1 MDCFRITS
9 WWWSPFGVTLS
20 LIHHRPKN
28 VSVLGPGNYVSGWW
42 ALGVV
47 LRYGPFW
54 LKLVKIL
61 TFGFKVPLWYVL
73 TEKLQLRSIGTP
85 KIYSLFGG
93 RMDLMRVHD
102 CNGSFISKR
111 LWARILWGNVFARV
125 TGKTES
131 GIGVRSIQLIGRSEA
146 SPLY

>member
-1 MDCFRITS
+1 M
-9 WWWSPFGVTLS
+9 
-20 LIHHRPKN
+20 
-28 VSVLGPGNYVSGWW
+28 
-42 ALGVV
+42 GVV
-47 LRYGPFW
+47 LRHRPFW

-85 KIYSLFGG
+85 KVYSLFGG
-93 RMDLMRVHD
+93 RMDLMGVHD